1 MARSSEKSSRVFEE
15 ALALSPRERA
25 KLAAS
30 LIDSLDPE
38 TDDDAEE
45 AWRLEVA
52 RRVKE
57 LDAGEVETLDWA
69 EARRQILS

>member
-1 MARSSEKSSRVFEE
+1 MAEASKVLEE
-15 ALALSPRERA
+15 ALALPPGERA

-38 TDDDAEE
+38 REDEVEE

-52 RRVKE
+52 RRVRE
-57 LDAGEVETLDWA
+57 LDDGSVEAIDWA
-69 EARRQILS
+69 EARRLILT

>member
-1 MARSSEKSSRVFEE
+1 MAEASKLLEE
-15 ALALSPRERA
+15 ALTLPPRERA

-30 LIDSLDPE
+30 LLDSLDPE
-38 TDDDAEE
+38 REEEVEE

-57 LDAGEVETLDWA
+57 LDDGAVETIDWT
-69 EARRQILS
+69 EARHLILT